1 MTYLPRIT
9 CRLCLLLVLDAA
21 GQEPSPSD
29 LRARCARKDQK
40 AVQKKMKKAAGPK
53 GPKGH
58 ASDDDDDELIV
69 AAVSKDA
76 RAMAVANVALKTPE
90 QHTRKLPRH
99 NLSSQPKLD
108 RSMQSKRVLV
118 PTEVDE
124 EEKPKGAKQLKRAAP
139 LALED
144 QKVDKKETAKKATAV
159 KAKASKPEVS
169 GGSSQQGNST
179 TKPMALE
186 NQPTPGQASKS
197 TLPPAKLERCKST
210 VSNDGNG
217 VASAVDACLNRQDT
231 ANLNKAG
238 KGIAKAAA
246 AAAADPDPSE
256 PDSSSSE
263 NESEDGEN
271 PQDEQDLEKV
281 LKQKESR
288 ARYMRFYRSLRS
300 KRTPLEVRR
309 AGAAAYRQSDRLQVL
324 LEQWLACSGQ
334 WKASEFY
341 YQARQKK
348 RSRRHGCRKWLTRS
362 EIATKY
368 GSFDTADSIIAQK
381 MRDPEISKDQIR
393 CHPDMHGQETDDTR
407 QYLVWDQDGEEETTD
422 LVTQALFQAADTDEN
437 DKKPGVGQARK
448 KQSKKKQDK
457 AKKKS
462 RKNKKSSKKR
472 KDSSA
477 KPKRKEKKQP
487 KTEKN
492 KKLGQNKKSKDPKDQ
507 TEEDKEKARKKQEEI
522 ERKAEEKRVTD
533 AHKKECRKGE
543 QAIDKLTIAIHKTTS
558 LQGGKLSSMSQ
569 AVQDAI
575 FQEMKPQAKV
585 LKSTRTDLQS
595 RIDSSQAGGLDD
607 LTDGIATAQRVLKD
621 FGTFLK
627 SYNLK

>member
-1 MTYLPRIT
+1 
-9 CRLCLLLVLDAA
+9 
-21 GQEPSPSD
+21 
-29 LRARCARKDQK
+29 
-40 AVQKKMKKAAGPK
+40 
-53 GPKGH
+53 
-58 ASDDDDDELIV
+58 
-69 AAVSKDA
+69 
-76 RAMAVANVALKTPE
+76 
-90 QHTRKLPRH
+90 
-99 NLSSQPKLD
+99 
-108 RSMQSKRVLV
+108 MQSKRVLV

-197 TLPPAKLERCKST
+197 TLPPPAKLERCKSN

-231 ANLNKAG
+231 ANLNKTG
-238 KGIAKAAA
+238 KGIAKA

-263 NESEDGEN
+263 NESENGEN

-368 GSFDTADSIIAQK
+368 GSFDTADGIIAQK

-437 DKKPGVGQARK
+437 NKKPGVGQARK
-448 KQSKKKQDK
+448 KKSKKQDK

-472 KDSSA
+472 KAKSTSDSESDESSKSSSSSSSSEKSSESSEDSSA
-477 KPKRKEKKQP
+477 KPKRKGKKQP

-492 KKLGQNKKSKDPKDQ
+492 KKLGQSKKSKDPKDQ
-507 TEEDKEKARKKQEEI
+507 TEEDKEKAKKKQEEI
-522 ERKAEEKRVTD
+522 ARKAEEKRVTD

-558 LQGGKLSSMSQ
+558 LQGGKLSTMSQ

-595 RIDSSQAGGLDD
+595 RIDSSQAGDLDD